1 MPELHRVIIM
11 SMNPNQM
18 AYVAI
23 VSTLIF
29 GSIFVGFSGVLQT
42 SEGLGN
48 FDSAVEEDI
57 SGDGIVTN
65 KGLDSDDDGLSDVLE
80 ETQYG
85 TDPTKKDTDGDG
97 MDDGWEVEHG
107 LNPLDDGESDP
118 LEQDPGEADV
128 EEAEQENETD
138 SWPDPNQ
145 GPNGDPDND
154 GLTNQQEQ
162 ELETDP
168 QRSDTDNDGLNDK
181 WESDYMIDIE
191 IPGGSFTLFD
201 PLNGNWDCVLLTSD
215 LKNNLREYYNLDD
228 NTPSWEELGNGFGQ
242 HSCDNVLDF
251 DDDGLAN
258 FQEELFGTDP
268 TSEDSDG
275 DLLTDAEEIS
285 STQLARKLAVG
296 ITQGI
301 DRNNQPVYRNCNE
314 PIRDDN
320 TQTFLF
326 DAPFMSKNTSWFYL
340 DDDGDGLLNGP
351 SDWDSDGD
359 GMPDGYEYCYSIF
372 PSENVV
378 NALNLNRLE
387 VTNVL
392 DPSDPSDGFFDW
404 DDDGLNNLEEYG
416 SALLFGA
423 ENFTS
428 PWLEDTDL
436 DGMPDGWE
444 TNNGLNPRDSSN
456 GDDDPDMDGWDRDG
470 DGSAVYEDLVFNTRV
485 IQIKKSIGDTV
496 AEGETVVRAEYTK
509 AGGQTEF
516 VNIKA
521 TSSGTIY
528 QMYVTLDQ
536 VITSRDTVWFVVVE
550 DNERFTNE
558 DEYEAKFK
566 NNEPFDENGDP
577 SLIIGRST
585 DPMNPDTDNDGLID
599 GIEVFGWEILV
610 VNRGVE
616 ITLVVS
622 DPGLPDT
629 DSDGLSDFVEYSSL
643 CDSGSNASNPDT
655 DGDGLDDQFEATGGG
670 GTLQWPMGGGE
681 AYTTSPCAFDTDND
695 GLEDGEE
702 VIIGKDGFFTHANN
716 SDTDGD
722 GLKDGNEVLYIPRPF
737 QEPTHPLV
745 NDTDQ
750 DGMLDG
756 WEMQV
761 QSEEDNTNSHSLWVA
776 TSSWNI
782 PNCVPSQTNNCAKSP
797 GGYLWI
803 NTLGGFVQEKQFEI
817 YEMNLT
823 GFSVPNNP
831 LCDCNG
837 RWALD
842 PSEQNAIARLPDAV
856 YDIDNDSL
864 LNGAEAPDKWN
875 TNPVDKD
882 SDGDKLFDGWEV
894 KYSQYAIESGL
905 VDNESLSAFGA
916 RGVLDPSMV
925 DSDLDGIEDGD
936 EDPDQDGLNR
946 TGLIKR
952 YCPSYNDS
960 SFSDC
965 HIDPDTPDGA
975 QFYQNLANYT
985 NYEEM
990 QNNTNPV
997 SNDTDGDRWNDGPE
1011 VYFQDHDDDGMATGW
1026 EYHFDFDPYDAADRM
1041 FDTDGD
1047 GHVNYCEYKWDT
1059 NPRDPTSFPGQGELC
1074 DPFSEQ
1080 AQQMRNFLSALYQLL
1095 L

>member
-1 MPELHRVIIM
+1 MMRPKQHLDV
-11 SMNPNQM
+11 
-18 AYVAI
+18 
-23 VSTLIF
+23 
-29 GSIFVGFSGVLQT
+29 
-42 SEGLGN
+42 
-48 FDSAVEEDI
+48 VE
-57 SGDGIVTN
+57 
-65 KGLDSDDDGLSDVLE
+65 
-80 ETQYG
+80 
-85 TDPTKKDTDGDG
+85 
-97 MDDGWEVEHG
+97 
-107 LNPLDDGESDP
+107 
-118 LEQDPGEADV
+118 
-128 EEAEQENETD
+128 
-138 SWPDPNQ
+138 
-145 GPNGDPDND
+145 
-154 GLTNQQEQ
+154 
-162 ELETDP
+162 
-168 QRSDTDNDGLNDK
+168 
-181 WESDYMIDIE
+181 MINMIQ
-191 IPGGSFTLFD
+191 
-201 PLNGNWDCVLLTSD
+201 
-215 LKNNLREYYNLDD
+215 NNLREFYNLDD
-228 NTPSWEELGNGFGQ
+228 DTPSWEELGNGFGQ
-242 HSCDNVLDF
+242 HSCDNVLDY

-258 FQEELFGTDP
+258 FQEELFGTNP
-268 TSEDSDG
+268 TSQDSDG
-275 DLLTDAEEIS
+275 DLVSDAEEIARE
-285 STQLARKLAVG
+285 QLQLYRAIG

-301 DRNNQPVYRNCNE
+301 DRNNQVVYRNCNE

-320 TQTFLF
+320 TQTFAF
-326 DAPFMSKNTSWFYL
+326 DAPFMNKNTSWFYL
-340 DDDGDGLLNGP
+340 DDDSDGLLNGP

-372 PSENVV
+372 PSESVV
-378 NALNLNRLE
+378 NSLKLNRLDS
-387 VTNVL
+387 TNVL

-416 SALLFGA
+416 SALQFGA

-470 DGSAVYEDLVFNTRV
+470 DGSAVYEELIFNTRV
-485 IQIKKSIGDTV
+485 TQIKKTIGETV

-509 AGGQTEF
+509 AGGQTEL

-521 TSSGTIY
+521 PSSGTIY
-528 QMYVTLDQ
+528 QMYVSVDQ

-577 SLIIGRST
+577 SMIIGRST
-585 DPMNPDTDNDGLID
+585 DPMDSDTDNDGLID

-629 DSDGLSDFVEYSSL
+629 DSDGLSDYLEYSSL

-670 GTLQWPMGGGE
+670 GTLQWPLGGGE

-702 VIIGKDGFFTHANN
+702 VIIGKDGFLTHANN

-737 QEPTHPLV
+737 QEATHPLV
-745 NDTDQ
+745 NDTDS

-782 PNCVPSQTNNCAKSP
+782 PNCVPTQNNNCAKSP

-803 NTLGGFVQEKQFEI
+803 NTLGGFVQEKQFEV
-817 YEMNLT
+817 YEMNLS

-831 LCDCNG
+831 MCDCNG

-842 PSEQNAIARLPDAV
+842 PSEQSSIARLPDAV

-864 LNGAEAPDKWN
+864 MNGAEAPDKWN

-905 VDNESLSAFGA
+905 VDNESLSAYGA
-916 RGVLDPSMV
+916 RGVLDPSMI
-925 DSDLDGIEDGD
+925 DSDLDGIEDGQ

-997 SNDTDGDRWNDGPE
+997 SNDTDGDKWNDGPE

-1059 NPRDPTSFPGQGELC
+1059 NPRNPTSFHGQGELC
-1074 DPFSEQ
+1074 DPFSE
-1080 AQQMRNFLSALYQLL
+1080 
-1095 L
+1095 

>member
-1 MPELHRVIIM
+1 M
-11 SMNPNQM
+11 SLNPNQM

-29 GSIFVGFSGVLQT
+29 GSIFVGVSGVLQT

-48 FDSAVEEDI
+48 FDSAVEEEI
-57 SGDGIVTN
+57 SSDGITTN
-65 KGLDSDDDGLSDVLE
+65 EALDSDDDGLADVLE

-85 TDPTKKDTDGDG
+85 TDPLDEDTDGDG
-97 MDDGWEVEHG
+97 MSDGWEVEHG

-118 LEQDPGEADV
+118 LEQDPGEADID
-128 EEAEQENETD
+128 EAEQENETD

-181 WESDYMIDIE
+181 WESIYMIEIE

-201 PLNGNWDCVLLTSD
+201 PLSGNWDCVLLTSD
-215 LKNNLREYYNLDD
+215 LKNNLREFYNLDD
-228 NTPSWEELGNGFGQ
+228 DTPSWEELGNGFGQ
-242 HSCDNVLDF
+242 HSCDNVLDY

-258 FQEELFGTDP
+258 FQEELFGTNP
-268 TSEDSDG
+268 TSQDSDG
-275 DLLTDAEEIS
+275 DLLSDAEEIARE
-285 STQLARKLAVG
+285 QLQLYRAIG

-301 DRNNQPVYRNCNE
+301 DRNNQVVYRNCNE

-320 TQTFLF
+320 TQTFAF
-326 DAPFMSKNTSWFYL
+326 DAPFMNKNTSWFYL
-340 DDDGDGLLNGP
+340 DDDSDGLLNGP

-372 PSENVV
+372 PSESVV
-378 NALNLNRLE
+378 NSLKLNRLDS
-387 VTNVL
+387 TNVL

-416 SALLFGA
+416 SALQFGA

-470 DGSAVYEDLVFNTRV
+470 DGSAVYEELIFNTRV
-485 IQIKKSIGDTV
+485 TQIKKTIGETV

-509 AGGQTEF
+509 AGGQTEL

-521 TSSGTIY
+521 PSSGTIY
-528 QMYVTLDQ
+528 QMYVSVDQ

-577 SLIIGRST
+577 SMIIGRST
-585 DPMNPDTDNDGLID
+585 DPMDSDTDNDGLID

-629 DSDGLSDFVEYSSL
+629 DSDGLSDYLEYSSL

-670 GTLQWPMGGGE
+670 GTLQWPLGGGE

-702 VIIGKDGFFTHANN
+702 VIIGKDGFLTHANN

-737 QEPTHPLV
+737 QEATHPLV
-745 NDTDQ
+745 NDTDS

-782 PNCVPSQTNNCAKSP
+782 PNCVPTQNNNCAKSP

-803 NTLGGFVQEKQFEI
+803 NTLGGFVQEKQFEV
-817 YEMNLT
+817 YEMNLS

-831 LCDCNG
+831 MCDCNG

-842 PSEQNAIARLPDAV
+842 PSEQSSIARLPDAV

-864 LNGAEAPDKWN
+864 MNGAEAPDKWN

-905 VDNESLSAFGA
+905 VDNESLSAYGA
-916 RGVLDPSMV
+916 RGVLDPSMI
-925 DSDLDGIEDGD
+925 DSDLDGIEDGQ

-997 SNDTDGDRWNDGPE
+997 SNDTDGDKWNDGPE

-1059 NPRDPTSFPGQGELC
+1059 NPRNPTSFPGQGELC
-1074 DPFSEQ
+1074 DPFSE
-1080 AQQMRNFLSALYQLL
+1080 
-1095 L
+1095 

>member
-1074 DPFSEQ
+1074 DPFSE
-1080 AQQMRNFLSALYQLL
+1080 
-1095 L
+1095 

>member
-1 MPELHRVIIM
+1 M
-11 SMNPNQM
+11 SLNPNQM

-29 GSIFVGFSGVLQT
+29 GSIFVGVSGVLQT

-48 FDSAVEEDI
+48 FESAVEEDVG
-57 SGDGIVTN
+57 GDGITTN
-65 KGLDSDDDGLSDVLE
+65 EALDSDADGLADILE

-85 TDPTKKDTDGDG
+85 TDPLDEDTDGDG
-97 MDDGWEVEHG
+97 MSDGWEVEHG

-118 LEQDPGEADV
+118 LEQNPGQADV
-128 EEAEQENETD
+128 IEEANQENETD

-181 WESDYMIDIE
+181 WESTYMIDVE
-191 IPGGSFTLFD
+191 VPGGTFTLFN
-201 PLNGNWDCVLLTSD
+201 PLNGNWDCPLLSAD
-215 LKNNLREYYNLDD
+215 LESLLKTKYNLDD
-228 NTPSWEELGNGFGQ
+228 TTPSWQELGNSFDQ
-242 HSCDNVLDF
+242 HSCDNVLDY
-251 DDDGLAN
+251 DGDGLAN
-258 FQEELFGTDP
+258 FQEEAFATNP
-268 TSEDSDG
+268 SSEDSDG
-275 DLLTDAEEIS
+275 DLLTDYEEIS
-285 STQLARKLAVG
+285 SVKILRTEAVG
-296 ITQGI
+296 IFPSYDQNG
-301 DRNNQPVYRNCNE
+301 QEVYRNCNE
-314 PIRDDN
+314 QIRDD
-320 TQTFLF
+320 TDTTFEF
-326 DAPFMSKNTSWFYL
+326 DAPFMSMNASWFYL
-340 DDDGDGLLNGP
+340 DDDNDGYLNGP

-372 PSENVV
+372 PEQSVL
-378 NALNLNRLE
+378 NALSLSGLNSD
-387 VTNVL
+387 NVL
-392 DPSDPSDGFFDW
+392 NPSNPSDGFFDW

-416 SALLFGA
+416 SALLFGS

-428 PWLEDTDL
+428 PWQEDTDF

-444 TNNGLNPRDSSN
+444 TNNGLNPRDSGN
-456 GDDDPDMDGWDRDG
+456 GNDDPDMDGWDKDG
-470 DGSAVYEDLVFNTRV
+470 DGSGVYEDLIFNTRV
-485 IQIKKSIGDTV
+485 VVIEKNIGDSV
-496 AEGETVVRAEYTK
+496 AEGDVVVRGEFTK
-509 AGGQTEF
+509 AGGQTET
-516 VNIKA
+516 VRIEA
-521 TSSGTIY
+521 PSSGTVY
-528 QMYVTLDQ
+528 QMYVVPDQ
-536 VITSRDTVWFVVVE
+536 IITSRDTVWFIIVE

-566 NNEPFDENGDP
+566 NNEPFDENGDE
-577 SLIIGRST
+577 SLVIGRST

-629 DSDGLSDFVEYSSL
+629 DSDGLSDFEEYSSL
-643 CDSGSNASNPDT
+643 CEGLGSNASNPDT

-670 GTLQWPMGGGE
+670 GTLQWPLGSGE
-681 AYTTSPCAFDTDND
+681 EYTTSACAFDTDND

-702 VIIGKDGFFTHANN
+702 VIIGNDGFFTHANN

-737 QEPTHPLV
+737 QEMTHPLV
-745 NDTDQ
+745 NDTDN

-776 TSSWNI
+776 TSTWDL
-782 PNCVPSQTNNCAKSP
+782 PNCDSTQGNNCEKDP
-797 GGYLWI
+797 GGYVWI
-803 NTLGGFVQEKQFEI
+803 NSLGGFIQEKKFEPS
-817 YEMNLT
+817 EMNLS
-823 GFSVPNNP
+823 GFTISNNP
-831 LCDCNG
+831 LCQCDG

-842 PSEQNAIARLPDAV
+842 PSDQSSVSRLPDAV

-864 LNGAEAPDKWN
+864 MNSAEAPDKWN

-882 SDGDKLFDGWEV
+882 SDGDLLFDGWEV

-905 VDNESLSAFGA
+905 VDNATLTAYGS
-916 RGVLDPSMV
+916 RGVLDPSMI
-925 DSDLDGIEDGD
+925 DSDLNGINDGQ
-936 EDPDQDGLNR
+936 EDPDNDGLNE
-946 TGLIKR
+946 TSLYKR
-952 YCPSYNDS
+952 YCPNYIDS
-960 SFSDC
+960 GDVEC
-965 HIDPDTPDGA
+965 HIDPRTPDGKS
-975 QFYQNLANYT
+975 FYNNLVNYT

-997 SNDTDGDRWNDGPE
+997 SNDTDGDEWNDGPE

-1026 EYHFDFDPYDAADRM
+1026 EFHFDFDPYDPSDRM
-1041 FDTDGD
+1041 LDTDD
-1047 GHVNYCEYKWDT
+1047 DNHVNYCEHKWDT
-1059 NPRDPTSFPGQGELC
+1059 NPRDPNDYPIQGELC
-1074 DPFSEQ
+1074 DPFE
-1080 AQQMRNFLSALYQLL
+1080 
-1095 L
+1095 

>member
-1 MPELHRVIIM
+1 M
-11 SMNPNQM
+11 SLNPNQM

-29 GSIFVGFSGVLQT
+29 GSIFVGVSGVLQT

-48 FDSAVEEDI
+48 FDSAVEEEI
-57 SGDGIVTN
+57 SGDGITTN
-65 KGLDSDDDGLSDVLE
+65 EAIDSDNDGLADVLE

-85 TDPTKKDTDGDG
+85 TDPLDEDTDGDG
-97 MDDGWEVEHG
+97 MSDGWEVEHG

-128 EEAEQENETD
+128 EEADQENETD

-162 ELETDP
+162 ELGTDP

-181 WESDYMIDIE
+181 WESTYMIDVE

-201 PLNGNWDCVLLTSD
+201 PLNGNWDCVLLTAD
-215 LKNNLREYYNLDD
+215 LKSNLREYYNIDED
-228 NTPSWEELGNGFGQ
+228 TPSWEELGNGFGE
-242 HSCDNVLDF
+242 HSCDNVLDY
-251 DDDGLAN
+251 DNDGLAN
-258 FQEELFGTDP
+258 FQEELFGTNP
-268 TSEDSDG
+268 TAEDSDG

-285 STQLARKLAVG
+285 REQLQRTTSVG
-296 ITQGI
+296 ITQGF
-301 DRNNQPVYRNCNE
+301 DRNGQLVYRNCNE
-314 PIRDDN
+314 PIKDDN
-320 TQTFLF
+320 SQTFAF
-326 DAPFMSKNTSWFYL
+326 DAPFMNKNTSWFYL

-372 PSENVV
+372 PSTNVI
-378 NALNLNRLE
+378 NGLGLNRLE

-416 SALLFGA
+416 SAEQFGA

-428 PWLEDTDL
+428 PWLEDTDQ

-470 DGSAVYEDLVFNTRV
+470 DGSATYEELIFNTRV
-485 IQIKKSIGDTV
+485 RTVRYAIGDTV
-496 AEGETVVRAEYTK
+496 AVGETVVIGEYTI
-509 AGGQTEF
+509 AGGQTET

-521 TSSGTIY
+521 PSSGTIY
-528 QMYVTLDQ
+528 QMYVTEDQ

-585 DPMNPDTDNDGLID
+585 DPMDPDTDNDGLID

-670 GTLQWPMGGGE
+670 GTLQWPLGGGE

-702 VIIGKDGFFTHANN
+702 VIVGKDGFRTHANN

-737 QEPTHPLV
+737 QEATHPLV
-745 NDTDQ
+745 NDTDS

-797 GGYLWI
+797 GGYMWI
-803 NTLGGFVQEKQFEI
+803 NTLGGFVQQKQFEI
-817 YEMNLT
+817 HEMNLT

-842 PSEQNAIARLPDAV
+842 PSEVSAIARLPDAV

-905 VDNESLSAFGA
+905 VDNESLSAYGA
-916 RGVLDPSMV
+916 RGVLDPSMI
-925 DSDLDGIEDGD
+925 DSDLDGIEDGE
-936 EDPDQDGLNR
+936 EDPDNDGLNR

-965 HIDPDTPDGA
+965 NIDPDTPDGA

-997 SNDTDGDRWNDGPE
+997 SNDTDGDKWNDGPE

-1074 DPFSEQ
+1074 DPFSE
-1080 AQQMRNFLSALYQLL
+1080 
-1095 L
+1095 

>member
-1 MPELHRVIIM
+1 M
-11 SMNPNQM
+11 SLNPNQM

-29 GSIFVGFSGVLQT
+29 GSIFVGVSGVLQT

-48 FDSAVEEDI
+48 FDSAVEEEI
-57 SGDGIVTN
+57 SSDGITTN
-65 KGLDSDDDGLSDVLE
+65 EALDSDDDGLADVLE

-85 TDPTKKDTDGDG
+85 TDPLDEDTDGDG
-97 MDDGWEVEHG
+97 MSDGWEVEHG

-118 LEQDPGEADV
+118 LEQDPGEADID
-128 EEAEQENETD
+128 EAEQENETD

-181 WESDYMIDIE
+181 WESIYMIEIE

-201 PLNGNWDCVLLTSD
+201 PLSGNWDCVLLTSD
-215 LKNNLREYYNLDD
+215 LKNNLREFYNLDD
-228 NTPSWEELGNGFGQ
+228 DTPSWEELGNGFGQ
-242 HSCDNVLDF
+242 HSCDNVLDY

-258 FQEELFGTDP
+258 FQEELFGTNP
-268 TSEDSDG
+268 TSQDSDG
-275 DLLTDAEEIS
+275 DLLSDAEEIARE
-285 STQLARKLAVG
+285 QLQLYRAIG

-301 DRNNQPVYRNCNE
+301 DRNSQVVYRNCNE

-320 TQTFLF
+320 TQTFAF
-326 DAPFMSKNTSWFYL
+326 DAPFMNKNTSWFYL
-340 DDDGDGLLNGP
+340 DDDSDGLLNGP

-372 PSENVV
+372 PSESVV
-378 NALNLNRLE
+378 NSLKLNRLDS
-387 VTNVL
+387 TNVL

-416 SALLFGA
+416 SALQFGA

-470 DGSAVYEDLVFNTRV
+470 DGSAVYEELIFNTRV
-485 IQIKKSIGDTV
+485 TQIKKTIGETV

-509 AGGQTEF
+509 AGGQTEL

-521 TSSGTIY
+521 PSSGTIY
-528 QMYVTLDQ
+528 QMYVSVDQ

-577 SLIIGRST
+577 SMIIGRST
-585 DPMNPDTDNDGLID
+585 DPMDSDTDNDGLID

-629 DSDGLSDFVEYSSL
+629 DSDGLSDYLEYSSL

-670 GTLQWPMGGGE
+670 GTLQWPLGGGE

-702 VIIGKDGFFTHANN
+702 VIIGKDGFLTHANN

-737 QEPTHPLV
+737 QEATHPLV
-745 NDTDQ
+745 NDTDS

-782 PNCVPSQTNNCAKSP
+782 PNCVPTQNNNCAKSP

-803 NTLGGFVQEKQFEI
+803 NTLGGFVQEKQFEV
-817 YEMNLT
+817 YEMNLS

-831 LCDCNG
+831 MCDCNG

-842 PSEQNAIARLPDAV
+842 PSEQSSIARLPDAV

-864 LNGAEAPDKWN
+864 MNGAEAPDKWN

-905 VDNESLSAFGA
+905 VDNESLSAYGA
-916 RGVLDPSMV
+916 RGVLDPSMI
-925 DSDLDGIEDGD
+925 DSDLDGIEDGQ

-997 SNDTDGDRWNDGPE
+997 SNDTDGDKWNDGPE

-1059 NPRDPTSFPGQGELC
+1059 NPRNPTSFPGQGELC
-1074 DPFSEQ
+1074 DPFSE
-1080 AQQMRNFLSALYQLL
+1080 
-1095 L
+1095 

>member
-191 IPGGSFTLFD
+191 IPGGTFTLFD

-1074 DPFSEQ
+1074 DPFSE
-1080 AQQMRNFLSALYQLL
+1080 
-1095 L
+1095 

>member
-1011 VYFQDHDDDGMATGW
+1011 VYFQDHDDGGMATGW

-1074 DPFSEQ
+1074 DPFSE
-1080 AQQMRNFLSALYQLL
+1080 
-1095 L
+1095 

>member
-1080 AQQMRNFLSALYQLL
+1080 HNK
-1095 L
+1095 

>member
-1 MPELHRVIIM
+1 M
-11 SMNPNQM
+11 SLNPNQM

-29 GSIFVGFSGVLQT
+29 GSIFVGVSGVLQT

-48 FDSAVEEDI
+48 FDSAVEEEI
-57 SGDGIVTN
+57 SSDGITTN
-65 KGLDSDDDGLSDVLE
+65 EALDSDDDGLADVLE

-85 TDPTKKDTDGDG
+85 TDPLDEDTDGDG
-97 MDDGWEVEHG
+97 MSDGWEVEHG

-118 LEQDPGEADV
+118 LEQDPGEADID
-128 EEAEQENETD
+128 EAEQENETD

-181 WESDYMIDIE
+181 WESIYMIEIE

-201 PLNGNWDCVLLTSD
+201 PLSGNWDCVLLTSD
-215 LKNNLREYYNLDD
+215 LKNNLREFYNLDD
-228 NTPSWEELGNGFGQ
+228 DTPSWEELGNGFGQ
-242 HSCDNVLDF
+242 HSCDNVLDY

-258 FQEELFGTDP
+258 FQEELFGTNP
-268 TSEDSDG
+268 TSQDSDG
-275 DLLTDAEEIS
+275 DLLSDAEEIARE
-285 STQLARKLAVG
+285 QLQLYRAIG

-301 DRNNQPVYRNCNE
+301 DRNNQVVYRNCNE

-320 TQTFLF
+320 TQTFAF
-326 DAPFMSKNTSWFYL
+326 DAPFMNKNTSWFYL
-340 DDDGDGLLNGP
+340 DDDSDGLLNGP

-372 PSENVV
+372 PSESVV
-378 NALNLNRLE
+378 NSLKLNRLDS
-387 VTNVL
+387 TNVL

-416 SALLFGA
+416 SALQFGA

-470 DGSAVYEDLVFNTRV
+470 DGSAVYEELIFNTRV
-485 IQIKKSIGDTV
+485 TQIKKTIGETV

-509 AGGQTEF
+509 AGGQTEL

-521 TSSGTIY
+521 PSSGTIY
-528 QMYVTLDQ
+528 QMYVSVDQ

-577 SLIIGRST
+577 SMIIGRST
-585 DPMNPDTDNDGLID
+585 DPMDSDTDNDGLID

-629 DSDGLSDFVEYSSL
+629 DSDGLSDYLEYSSL

-670 GTLQWPMGGGE
+670 GTLQWPLGGGE

-702 VIIGKDGFFTHANN
+702 VIIGKDGFLTHANN

-737 QEPTHPLV
+737 QEATHPLV
-745 NDTDQ
+745 NDTDS

-782 PNCVPSQTNNCAKSP
+782 PNCVPTQNNNCAKSP

-803 NTLGGFVQEKQFEI
+803 NTLGGFVQEKQFEV
-817 YEMNLT
+817 YEMNLS

-831 LCDCNG
+831 MCDCNG

-842 PSEQNAIARLPDAV
+842 PSEQSSIARLPDAV

-905 VDNESLSAFGA
+905 VDNESLSAYGA
-916 RGVLDPSMV
+916 RGVLDPSMI
-925 DSDLDGIEDGD
+925 DSDLDGIEDGQ

-997 SNDTDGDRWNDGPE
+997 SNDTDGDKWNDGPE

-1059 NPRDPTSFPGQGELC
+1059 NPRNPTSFPGQGELC
-1074 DPFSEQ
+1074 DPFSE
-1080 AQQMRNFLSALYQLL
+1080 
-1095 L
+1095 

>member
-1 MPELHRVIIM
+1 M
-11 SMNPNQM
+11 SLNPNQM

-29 GSIFVGFSGVLQT
+29 GSIFVGVSGVLQT

-48 FDSAVEEDI
+48 FDSAVEEEI
-57 SGDGIVTN
+57 SSDGITTN
-65 KGLDSDDDGLSDVLE
+65 EALDSDDDGLADVLE

-85 TDPTKKDTDGDG
+85 TDPLDEDTDGDG
-97 MDDGWEVEHG
+97 MSDGWEVEHG

-118 LEQDPGEADV
+118 LEQDPGEADID
-128 EEAEQENETD
+128 EAEQENETD

-181 WESDYMIDIE
+181 WESIYMIEIE

-201 PLNGNWDCVLLTSD
+201 PLSGNWDCVLLTSD
-215 LKNNLREYYNLDD
+215 LKNNLREFYNLDD
-228 NTPSWEELGNGFGQ
+228 DTPSWEELGNGFGQ
-242 HSCDNVLDF
+242 HSCDNVLDY

-258 FQEELFGTDP
+258 FQEELFGTNP
-268 TSEDSDG
+268 TSQDSDG
-275 DLLTDAEEIS
+275 DLLSDAEEIARE
-285 STQLARKLAVG
+285 QLQLYRAIG

-301 DRNNQPVYRNCNE
+301 DRNSQVVYRNCNE

-320 TQTFLF
+320 TQTFAF
-326 DAPFMSKNTSWFYL
+326 DAPFMNKNTSWFYL

-372 PSENVV
+372 PSESVV
-378 NALNLNRLE
+378 NSLKLNRLDS
-387 VTNVL
+387 TNVL

-416 SALLFGA
+416 SALQFGA

-470 DGSAVYEDLVFNTRV
+470 DGSAVYEELIFNTRV
-485 IQIKKSIGDTV
+485 TQIKKTIGETV

-509 AGGQTEF
+509 AGGQTEL

-521 TSSGTIY
+521 PSSGTIY
-528 QMYVTLDQ
+528 QMYVSVDQ

-577 SLIIGRST
+577 SMIIGRST
-585 DPMNPDTDNDGLID
+585 DPMDSDTDNDGLID

-629 DSDGLSDFVEYSSL
+629 DSDGLSDYLEYSSL

-670 GTLQWPMGGGE
+670 GTLQWPLGGGE

-702 VIIGKDGFFTHANN
+702 VIIGKDGFLTHANN

-737 QEPTHPLV
+737 QEATHPLV
-745 NDTDQ
+745 NDTDS

-782 PNCVPSQTNNCAKSP
+782 PNCVPTQNNNCAKSP

-803 NTLGGFVQEKQFEI
+803 NTLGGFVQEKQFEV
-817 YEMNLT
+817 YEMNLS

-831 LCDCNG
+831 MCDCNG

-842 PSEQNAIARLPDAV
+842 PSEQSSIARLPDAV

-864 LNGAEAPDKWN
+864 MNGAEAPDKWN

-905 VDNESLSAFGA
+905 VDNESLSAYGA
-916 RGVLDPSMV
+916 RGVLDPSMI
-925 DSDLDGIEDGD
+925 DSDLDGIEDGQ

-997 SNDTDGDRWNDGPE
+997 SNDTDGDKWNDGPE

-1059 NPRDPTSFPGQGELC
+1059 NPRNPTSFPGQGELC
-1074 DPFSEQ
+1074 DPFSE
-1080 AQQMRNFLSALYQLL
+1080 
-1095 L
+1095 